1 MYNVIRGIILI
12 GLCAVTIILGK
23 EIYDRRTAV
32 APLSLQEDTGKFLEN
47 ILKQSDTAG
56 KPENREK
63 ATAPSSGKEGEP
75 MDTQKKLDS
84 SPFVDE
90 EDKEITRQ
98 ATVAGE
104 TISAKASHGRSVLG
118 DPLATRSDGISEGGA
133 VTYDDKQMEK
143 IESLY
148 GKAASALEEME

>member
-47 ILKQSDTAG
+47 ILKQ
-56 KPENREK
+56 REK